1 MDKIVQNNLR
11 YERKWIFNN
20 VNYLSVLN
28 KSFNSK
34 FLFQKQYP
42 KRFVNSLYLD
52 DQNYTSVRE
61 NLNGVSERK
70 KFRIRWYGKDRFILN
85 KPKLEVKI
93 KNNFLNYKVFFL
105 LNEINNLNIKKPS
118 HIKKICAVISKKIN
132 KENLIPAVTTH
143 YERLYLISLN
153 KKIRATID
161 YKIKG
166 TNFHENM
173 QNPILM
179 NNNDVILEFKYKEE
193 YDGYVRNNLEN
204 ISTRF
209 SKSSKYI
216 YFAVNNS

>member
-118 HIKKICAVISKKIN
+118 HIKMSW
-132 KENLIPAVTTH
+132 
-143 YERLYLISLN
+143 
-153 KKIRATID
+153 
-161 YKIKG
+161 
-166 TNFHENM
+166 NF
-173 QNPILM
+173 
-179 NNNDVILEFKYKEE
+179 
-193 YDGYVRNNLEN
+193 
-204 ISTRF
+204 
-209 SKSSKYI
+209 
-216 YFAVNNS
+216 